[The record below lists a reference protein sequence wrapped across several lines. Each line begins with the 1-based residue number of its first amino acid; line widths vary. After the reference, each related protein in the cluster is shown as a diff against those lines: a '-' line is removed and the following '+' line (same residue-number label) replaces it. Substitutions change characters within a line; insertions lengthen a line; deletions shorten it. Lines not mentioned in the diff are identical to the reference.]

1 MRAREGWRR
10 LGNCGEG
17 HGGVEG
23 PGKGDEAH
31 GRLGRA
37 MERVVRS
44 REGWNEPRMG
54 GEGHGGLERPGRVEE
69 SQGVL

>member
-1 MRAREGWRR
+1 MRAREEWGG
-10 LGNCGEG
+10 LGKDGEG

-37 MERVVRS
+37 MESIVRS
-44 REGWNEPRMG
+44 REESKRARECCRWPGKVVKVIEN
-54 GEGHGGLERPGRVEE
+54 HGV
-69 SQGVL
+69 

>member
-1 MRAREGWRR
+1 MRAIPEFRGPKRS
-10 LGNCGEG
+10 GEG

-37 MERVVRS
+37 MESIVRS
-44 REGWNEPRMG
+44 RKELKRARECCRWPERV
-54 GEGHGGLERPGRVEE
+54 GEFQGL
-69 SQGVL
+69 L

>member
-1 MRAREGWRR
+1 MRAMPEFRGPKRS
-10 LGNCGEG
+10 GEG

-37 MERVVRS
+37 MESIVRCREELNRA
-44 REGWNEPRMG
+44 REGWKW
-54 GEGHGGLERPGRVEE
+54 PGRVGEV
-69 SQGVL
+69 QGLL

>member
-37 MERVVRS
+37 VEKVVRS
-44 REGWNEPRMG
+44 RKGW
-54 GEGHGGLERPGRVEE
+54 
-69 SQGVL
+69 